1 MDLAR
6 GEEGC
11 DYWCRWSDEKAAKGE
26 IEAATGATMIVASGT
41 ISSVSGLLPNTHFG
55 AGHSHYV
62 ICEAKSW

>member
-11 DYWCRWSDEKAAKGE
+11 GYGCRCCDGKAAEGE
-26 IEAATGATMIVASGT
+26 IEAVTGATMIVASGT
-41 ISSVSGLLPNTHFG
+41 VSSISRLLTNTHFG

-62 ICEAKSW
+62 ICEAKS